1 MDKETKRTKEI
12 LRRLNNLERR
22 VDKDWRMQNTINE
35 SATKAMTTL
44 FAMDRN
50 LLEAHERIEQIWSV
64 LEDQNDINQT
74 LTNRLLMLDLQA
86 AKGTH

>member
-22 VDKDWRMQNTINE
+22 IDKDWVAQNAINE
-35 SATKAMTTL
+35 SATQAMTTL
-44 FAMDRN
+44 NQVLFKD
-50 LLEAHERIEQIWSV
+50 HERIEQIWNV
-64 LEDQNDINQT
+64 LEDQHDINQT
-74 LTNRLLMLDLQA
+74 LTNRLFMLDMQP